1 MESIM
6 VLNSKSS
13 SVADHISIA
22 RNGDLV
28 VTIQSWKALSGF
40 VIPPALELEA
50 ICRAK
55 HGLAGSAEC
64 GTATKLL
71 SDLKEGTSS
80 YSFQRG
86 GLGSYLWSALRG
98 DCLDEIRKRNNRH
111 DILKEKYPV
120 RKEAGPSPDWYE
132 GKLGQLKE
140 ALLSLGG
147 RTAKVAVLLHLD
159 YWNMPAMFNREELLR
174 IARIVSG
181 SDGKMEL
188 SQTQIA
194 HVLGVANATVSREVL
209 KVAEVV
215 RRFSEDSGNDYT
227 TAM

>member
-1 MESIM
+1 MD
-6 VLNSKSS
+6 LSKR
-13 SVADHISIA
+13 VADHIILA
-22 RNGDLV
+22 REGNADA
-28 VTIQSWKALSGF
+28 IQKSWKALSGA

-50 ICRAK
+50 ICRVK

-71 SDLKEGTSS
+71 GELKDGTSC
-80 YSFQRG
+80 YSLQRG
-86 GLGSYLWSALRG
+86 GLGSYLWSVLRG
-98 DCLDEIRKRNNRH
+98 GCLDEIRKGKNRH
-111 DILKEKYPV
+111 GVLKEKYPV

-188 SQTQIA
+188 SQAQIA
-194 HVLGVANATVSREVL
+194 HVLGVANATISREVL
-209 KVAEVV
+209 KVAGVV
-215 RRFSEDSGNDYT
+215 RRFRGDSGDDYT
-227 TAM
+227 VAM